1 MKNWLDVPTCYNAQ
15 VELMNNQKRTL
26 DIEKLLDSDDGPN
39 SKEINQNH
47 HLDIGF
53 DLNYLYKDAKQSI
66 EDGKLF
72 KGNYVINNEQRDV
85 GVITGSYITQCHGIK
100 GLPEGT
106 IVAKTHGHLDKV

>member
-1 MKNWLDVPTCYNAQ
+1 MLQRSSRIDEQSKAA
-15 VELMNNQKRTL
+15 TL
-26 DIEKLLDSDDGPN
+26 DIEKLLIQMMALTQ
-39 SKEINQNH
+39 KEINQNH

-100 GLPEGT
+100 GLPEGQ
-106 IVAKTHGHLDKV
+106 L

>member
-1 MKNWLDVPTCYNAQ
+1 MMALT
-15 VELMNNQKRTL
+15 QK
-26 DIEKLLDSDDGPN
+26 K
-39 SKEINQNH
+39 NQNH

-100 GLPEGT
+100 GVTRGDELLQ
-106 IVAKTHGHLDKV
+106 THGHAGQSLAAFAPSRIVSQHTGDANDYVGKGLSGWYCCD